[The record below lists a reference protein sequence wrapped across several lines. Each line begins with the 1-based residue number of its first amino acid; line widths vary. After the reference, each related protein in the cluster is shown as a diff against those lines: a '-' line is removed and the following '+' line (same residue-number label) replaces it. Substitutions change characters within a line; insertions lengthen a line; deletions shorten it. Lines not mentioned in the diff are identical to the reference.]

1 MRRRSRKGGVG
12 AGVVV
17 VLGAG
22 VWGMVGGFV
31 CVGFLG
37 RYRKRLLGRYW
48 KRQELESGFEQRGAL
63 GG

>member
-22 VWGMVGGFV
+22 VWGMVGGVV

-37 RYRKRLLGRYW
+37 RLLGRYR
-48 KRQELESGFEQRGAL
+48 KRQELESGFEQREAL
-63 GG
+63 GGWG

>member
-17 VLGAG
+17 VLAAG

-48 KRQELESGFEQRGAL
+48 KGQELESGFEQRGAL